1 VIVQSTQATQR
12 SGPPSLFSS
21 EDRARGSSWVEV
33 MVRNLLLQRGVQLI
47 RAHLQDRVKQKL
59 VS

>member
-12 SGPPSLFSS
+12 SGTPSLFSS
-21 EDRARGSSWVEV
+21 EDPARGSSWVEV